1 MRRKRGSGTHLHFP
15 DWESQGGETT
25 HSLWNPG
32 RSLGW
37 IVDVFLRSTQPPSI
51 FCIWRPLMLPS
62 NGRWE
67 GGEIL
72 GAFRKVRTFL
82 GLVTLGGHH
91 HENSVMLFLLPLR
104 GWWYEMIYVGCVDFN
119 RRYVWGALPVC
130 AGGLANDMWVV
141 WLLAVYQTLTSGCT
155 SVHQISTWAYVMIYV
170 YQHYTRD
177 SRRKYIKCISKTHV
191 YLMCAQCSPV

>member
-1 MRRKRGSGTHLHFP
+1 MTIGTAFPCPVGSIYGQQRRVKLVNIFVALGGLGWWVAPWVSGWMGGREEEGEGTHLHFP

-67 GGEIL
+67 GGERL

-82 GLVTLGGHH
+82 GLVALGGHH

-104 GWWYEMIYVGCVDFN
+104 GW
-119 RRYVWGALPVC
+119 
-130 AGGLANDMWVV
+130 
-141 WLLAVYQTLTSGCT
+141 
-155 SVHQISTWAYVMIYV
+155 
-170 YQHYTRD
+170 
-177 SRRKYIKCISKTHV
+177 
-191 YLMCAQCSPV
+191 

>member
-1 MRRKRGSGTHLHFP
+1 MPLPCRQHILPTEAREAGQHFCSFGGIRSVGGSVGEWVGEKRGKRGSGTHLHFP

-104 GWWYEMIYVGCVDFN
+104 GW
-119 RRYVWGALPVC
+119 
-130 AGGLANDMWVV
+130 
-141 WLLAVYQTLTSGCT
+141 
-155 SVHQISTWAYVMIYV
+155 
-170 YQHYTRD
+170 
-177 SRRKYIKCISKTHV
+177 
-191 YLMCAQCSPV
+191 

>member
-1 MRRKRGSGTHLHFP
+1 MGGREEEGEGTHLHFP

-67 GGEIL
+67 GGETAGPQEGQDFFGSHDL
-72 GAFRKVRTFL
+72 GWP
-82 GLVTLGGHH
+82 
-91 HENSVMLFLLPLR
+91 S
-104 GWWYEMIYVGCVDFN
+104 
-119 RRYVWGALPVC
+119 
-130 AGGLANDMWVV
+130 
-141 WLLAVYQTLTSGCT
+141 S
-155 SVHQISTWAYVMIYV
+155 
-170 YQHYTRD
+170 
-177 SRRKYIKCISKTHV
+177 
-191 YLMCAQCSPV
+191 